1 MDTRERTIAM
11 KSYRII
17 IFLIGLLS
25 VSLAGAQIRSGVYG
39 DLYDS
44 ETVSAFKSHVR
55 ELSSAMLEGRKAGSE
70 GERMAAEYI
79 RQQFARYG
87 VDVLSP
93 EGGEKFGI
101 KKNDAADTLTS
112 CNVIGYVQGYDKT
125 LRDRYIVVGARL
137 DNLGTHVMTVDGQPY
152 EKIFY
157 GANGNASGLSMM
169 LELARMV
176 QTNSML
182 CRRSVL
188 FVAFGASSET
198 YAGAW
203 YFLNRSFAD
212 VENIDAMINLD
223 MLGTGYSG
231 FYAYTSSNADM
242 NSLIRTLEGELQPV
256 RPEIVSS
263 EPYPSDHR
271 AFYAKEIPSV
281 LFTTG
286 KYPEHNTEKD
296 TQSILDYEMMERELE
311 YIYNYTLA
319 LANQPDAPLFY
330 PNKMKGQGSKSDGII
345 SYYDC
350 DQQPTFL
357 GSPDPRK
364 FLEQW
369 VYQYLKYPA
378 EAVRDGVQGRVMVEF
393 VINKDGKISDVRV
406 QRGVSEELDAEAV
419 KVVAASPKWKPGKV
433 NGEKVRC
440 SMTIPVEF
448 RLEKKSGK
456 PSFGIKK

>member
-1 MDTRERTIAM
+1 MNSKMKLRRLFISIAACF
-11 KSYRII
+11 IAC
-17 IFLIGLLS
+17 
-25 VSLAGAQIRSGVYG
+25 VAGAQIRSGAYN

-44 ETVSAFKSHVR
+44 ETVAAFKGHVR
-55 ELSSAMLEGRKAGSE
+55 ELSSAMYEGRKAGSE
-70 GERMAAEYI
+70 GEKMAADYI
-79 RQQFARYG
+79 QKQLEAYG

-93 EGGEKFGI
+93 AGGDKFGI
-101 KKNDAADTLTS
+101 MKDGADTLTS
-112 CNVIGYVQGYDKT
+112 CNVLGYIQGYDKS

-137 DNLGTHVMTVDGQPY
+137 DNMGTQTMTIDGRPY
-152 EKIFY
+152 EKVFY

-176 QTNSML
+176 QTNSVL
-182 CRRSVL
+182 FRRSVL

-203 YFLNRSFAD
+203 YFLNRSFSD
-212 VENIDAMINLD
+212 VDKIDAMINLD

-242 NSLIRTLEGELQPV
+242 NSLLRILEGELQPV
-256 RPEIVSS
+256 KPKLVST

-271 AFYAKEIPSV
+271 AFYANEIPSV

-296 TQSILDYEMMERELE
+296 TQSILDYEMMEKELE
-311 YIYNYTLA
+311 YIYNFSLA
-319 LANQPDAPLFY
+319 ISNQQDAPLFY
-330 PNKMKGQGSKSDGII
+330 PDKVKSKGSNVDGVV
-345 SYYDC
+345 SYHDC
-350 DQQPTFL
+350 EQKPTFL

-393 VINKDGKISDVRV
+393 IVNKDGKVSDVRV
-406 QRGVSEELDAEAV
+406 DRSVSEELDAEAV
-419 KVVAASPKWKPGKV
+419 KVVSASPKWKPGKV
-433 NGEKVRC
+433 NGQKVRC

-448 RLEKKSGK
+448 RLEKKTGK
-456 PSFGIKK
+456 PSFGVKK

>member
-1 MDTRERTIAM
+1 MAA
-11 KSYRII
+11 Y
-17 IFLIGLLS
+17 
-25 VSLAGAQIRSGVYG
+25 VAGAQIRTGAYV

-44 ETVSAFKSHVR
+44 ETVAAFKTHVR

-70 GERMAAEYI
+70 GEKLAAEYVEGV
-79 RQQFARYG
+79 FAAC
-87 VDVLSP
+87 DIDLLSP
-93 EGGEKFGI
+93 SGGELFGI
-101 KKNDAADTLTS
+101 KKENGDTLTS
-112 CNVIGYVQGYDKT
+112 RNVVGFVQGYDKS
-125 LRDRYIVVGARL
+125 LRDRYIVVAARL
-137 DNLGTHVMTVDGQPY
+137 DNMGTQTMTIDGRPH

-169 LELARMV
+169 MELAGRIK
-176 QTNSML
+176 TNEVL
-182 CRRSVL
+182 FRRSVL
-188 FVAFGASSET
+188 FIALGASSET

-231 FYAYTSSNADM
+231 FYAFTSSNADM
-242 NSLIRTLEGELQPV
+242 NSLIRTLSGDLHPIK
-256 RPEIVSS
+256 PEIVST

-271 AFYAKEIPSV
+271 SFYAQEIPSV

-296 TQSILDYEMMERELE
+296 TQSIIDYEMMERELE
-311 YIYNYTLA
+311 YIYNFTLA
-319 LANQPDAPLFY
+319 LANDPDAPMFF
-330 PNKMKGQGSKSDGII
+330 PDKVKGKNTKMDGVV

-393 VINKDGKISDVRV
+393 VINKDGKVSDVKV

-419 KVVAASPKWKPGKV
+419 KVIAASPKWKPGKV